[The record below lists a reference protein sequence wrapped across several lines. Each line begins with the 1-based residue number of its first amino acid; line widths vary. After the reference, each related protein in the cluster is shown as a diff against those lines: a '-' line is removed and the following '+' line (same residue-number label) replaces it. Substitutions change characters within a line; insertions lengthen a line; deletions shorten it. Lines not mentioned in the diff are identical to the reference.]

1 MVNRKWWATVVL
13 TAALFVAGCSEQQEQ
28 QTSKAQQPVV
38 TIDNEGVTTAYEQ
51 APEKA
56 ITINQHVTEIMLA
69 LGLEDSMVGT
79 AYLDDKIYAPLQQA
93 YEQVPVLAETYPTKE
108 QIIATEAD
116 FIYGG
121 WASAFNEK
129 NVASREELTSLG
141 IDSYLQASSVKI
153 APSLDDVQ
161 QDILN
166 IAAIFQVAER
176 GEQVVAEMDADI
188 AAIQQQLPQVEK
200 PLDVFVFD
208 SGDTEVMTATQNFM
222 TTLITMAGGHNVFGD
237 IEDNW
242 ATVSKE
248 EVVNRT
254 PQVIVIIDYGSTT
267 VDQKKEFLKAD
278 PALSQLEAVQQER
291 FVVLPLSA
299 ASEGVRVAEAVE
311 ILAQGFYP
319 EVFQE

>member
-1 MVNRKWWATVVL
+1 MVNRKWWATVAL

-28 QTSKAQQPVV
+28 QTSKAQQSVV

-176 GEQVVAEMDADI
+176 GEQMVAEMDADI

>member
-1 MVNRKWWATVVL
+1 MVNRKWWATVAL

-28 QTSKAQQPVV
+28 QTSKAQQSVV